1 MPHEDTPGSPFKRP
15 GFILAAAAI
24 ALIAVLG
31 LIAGLVRMNTPA
43 TGTGPSAGRTPTA
56 SPTPSGPEA
65 APGPG
70 GNSVCGLEPG
80 RLEGTLSKSPDTDW
94 KYLGASAYPSSTDHG
109 PAVSS
114 EAGYLYCF
122 QQSPEGAVFA
132 AATAA
137 IQGGQPNRDE
147 WMDYFLADTAG
158 RATALRVAEHASE
171 PSGDRL
177 QIQGFRLLSYNGSK
191 ATVDVAL
198 RATPNGQ
205 SVLGSAVFDLAWEA
219 GDWKLV
225 VRDNGELA
233 NEVQLIP
240 DLAGYVSWRE

>member
-1 MPHEDTPGSPFKRP
+1 MPHEDTPGRPFRRP

-31 LIAGLVRMNTPA
+31 LIAGLVSVNKPA
-43 TGTGPSAGRTPTA
+43 TGAGPVAGQSSTA
-56 SPTPSGPEA
+56 SPTPSDPEVA
-65 APGPG
+65 SGPG
-70 GNSVCGLEPG
+70 GDSVCGLRPG
-80 RLEGTLSKSPDTDW
+80 TLEGTLSKAPDTEW

-109 PAVSS
+109 PAASS
-114 EAGYLYCF
+114 DEGYLYCF

-137 IQGGQPNRDE
+137 IQGGQPTRDG
-147 WMDYFLADTAG
+147 WMEYFLADTAG
-158 RATALRVAEHASE
+158 RATALRAAELASE

-177 QIQGFRLLSYNGSK
+177 QIQGFRLLSYDGSA
-191 ATVDVAL
+191 ATVDIAV
-198 RATPNGQ
+198 RATPNGR
-205 SVLGSAVFDLAWEA
+205 SVLGSAVFDLVWEA

-225 VRDNGELA
+225 VRDNGELT